1 MSSTEAPSGQ
11 ILKLQA
17 VALETGYCP
26 QKSCCDP
33 SPTWSQK
40 CAGISRREKS
50 EGGRGFHSNLLILMW
65 VNVSHIQSHETT
77 CSRILSLFTHIYL
90 LYQQQYG
97 CRRETDHFNSQNF
110 WRPLPWSKGPLPRMT
125 VIGCSE
131 FLWHSMMGVQKLVV
145 SNWWGCW
152 KYNGGNIKAEKTLGC
167 CLHEG
172 NYEVWGTSMVA
183 EGPESHSQGGSG
195 LEISVWDTVW
205 VSMDRDERE
214 RRWECWHLKCSAV
227 LWRLL

>member
-1 MSSTEAPSGQ
+1 
-11 ILKLQA
+11 
-17 VALETGYCP
+17 
-26 QKSCCDP
+26 
-33 SPTWSQK
+33 
-40 CAGISRREKS
+40 
-50 EGGRGFHSNLLILMW
+50 
-65 VNVSHIQSHETT
+65 
-77 CSRILSLFTHIYL
+77 
-90 LYQQQYG
+90 
-97 CRRETDHFNSQNF
+97 
-110 WRPLPWSKGPLPRMT
+110 
-125 VIGCSE
+125 
-131 FLWHSMMGVQKLVV
+131 MMGVQKLVV

-172 NYEVWGTSMVA
+172 NYEVWGTSIVA

-227 LWRLL
+227 LRRLL